1 MSETSTF
8 AIRQLARTDEPQA
21 VAFFSAVSSDPDV
34 ARFFNPHPLDAQNAA
49 RVIDPTGTAP
59 DVYFGAFEGAEMVGY
74 GMLRG
79 WSEGYEVPAFGV
91 CVRPDQRG
99 KRIGGMLLDWAI
111 ARAEERGAPAVMLKV
126 SAENFSA
133 RKLYESRG
141 FEFGGEVMDAQL
153 VGRLTLNP

>member
-1 MSETSTF
+1 MSGAPVIE
-8 AIRQLARTDEPQA
+8 IRVLTRDDVAR
-21 VAFFSAVSSDPDV
+21 VSAFFSAVSGDPDV
-34 ARFFNPHPLDAQNAA
+34 ARFFDPHPLDAQNAA
-49 RVIDPTGTAP
+49 RVTDPDATAP

-111 ARAEERGAPAVMLKV
+111 ARAEERGAPSIMLKV

-141 FEFGGEVMDAQL
+141 FAFDGETMNSQL
-153 VGRLTLNP
+153 VGRLSLNP